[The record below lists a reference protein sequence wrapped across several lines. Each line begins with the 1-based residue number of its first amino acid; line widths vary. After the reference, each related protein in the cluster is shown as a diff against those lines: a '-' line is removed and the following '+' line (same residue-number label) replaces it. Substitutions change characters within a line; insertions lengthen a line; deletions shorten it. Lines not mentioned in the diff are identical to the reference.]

1 VCGAIEHGRDALG
14 SLGMTV
20 PGQMIQVG
28 LVGGEQNGHCSRRY
42 RPCHMRSHALDTARL
57 QAEQIVLDTE
67 YGARARPGGVD
78 PATAHLV
85 VADHTVVPPVERVE
99 AWVHDLHERGFRRI
113 RTGALADEPTA
124 VFGRVGF
131 VVEQRLVLLRTDP
144 RDRLHLVDG
153 NGSTRRVRT
162 AKTATDLTTAAEIDR
177 AAFGPQW
184 CIGETG
190 ILDACDATPSHR
202 MRLVD
207 TDAYAV
213 TGRSH
218 SAGFVQRLAVR
229 PDAQHSG
236 LGRRLMVDA
245 LEWLRRWRVATAM
258 VNTHVENTA
267 ALALYASLGFTR
279 LDEPLAVL
287 ALDLEPS
294 A

>member
-1 VCGAIEHGRDALG
+1 
-14 SLGMTV
+14 
-20 PGQMIQVG
+20 
-28 LVGGEQNGHCSRRY
+28 
-42 RPCHMRSHALDTARL
+42 MRSHALDTARL
-57 QAEQIVLDTE
+57 EAEQIVLDTE
-67 YGARARPGGVD
+67 YGARARPSGTD
-78 PATAHLV
+78 PSTAHLV
-85 VADHTVVPPVERVE
+85 VADHTVVPPVECVD
-99 AWVHDLHERGFRRI
+99 AWVHDLRERGFRRI
-113 RTGALADEPTA
+113 RTGALAAEPAT

-162 AKTATDLTTAAEIDR
+162 ARTAGDLTAAAEIDQ
-177 AAFGPQW
+177 AAFGPTW
-184 CIGETG
+184 SIGETG

-202 MRLVD
+202 MRLID
-207 TDAYAV
+207 TDGYAV

-245 LEWLRRWRVATAM
+245 LEWLRRWRVSTAM

-267 ALALYASLGFTR
+267 ALALYASLGFVR
-279 LDEPLAVL
+279 LDDSLAVL
-287 ALDLEPS
+287 TRDLEPTS
-294 A
+294 